1 MPMRARLADVAALA
15 GVHPATASRALNEAT
30 RSRISAETVARV
42 RRAAAQLHYSPNA
55 AAQSLATN
63 RTFTIGVIIG
73 DLTVPLFP
81 PLLHGIDDVTSSAG
95 YTALIVETD
104 NDWAREQARIEA
116 LQARQ
121 VDGLIVATATIGNG
135 SDPSFYTDIAPTVF
149 VVRTPADPL
158 APSVL
163 SDDSMGVHATIEH
176 LVTLGHRRIAQVGGP
191 SHISTATTRL
201 RAYREALF
209 ERDIT
214 VDPELVVAVDRLHA
228 DAGTEAFGRL
238 LDSGAQF
245 TAALAFNDLIAYG
258 CYRALRQR
266 GLRCPEDVSIVGYGD
281 MNGADLVA
289 PPLTTVRVG
298 HQAMGA
304 EAARMLVDMLNDPG
318 ARPPHSVRLPVELVV
333 RESTAPP
340 PHAPPTLT
348 SGNVAGV
355 LLPPA

>member
-1 MPMRARLADVAALA
+1 MRVRLADVAALA

-30 RSRISAETVARV
+30 RSRISLETVDRV
-42 RRAAAQLHYSPNA
+42 RRVAAQLNYSPNT

-63 RTFTIGVIIG
+63 KTFTIGVIIG

-81 PLLHGIDDVTSSAG
+81 PLLRGIDDVTSSAG
-95 YTALIVETD
+95 YTALIVNTD
-104 NDWAREQARIEA
+104 NDWDREHARISA

-149 VVRTPADPL
+149 VVRSPADPL
-158 APSVL
+158 APTVL

-176 LVTLGHRRIAQVGGP
+176 LVAQGHRRIAHVGGP
-191 SHISTATTRL
+191 GSISTATARL

-209 ERDIT
+209 ERELP
-214 VDPELVVAVDRLHA
+214 VDPELVVAVDRLDA
-228 DAGTEAFGRL
+228 DAGTEALGRL
-238 LDSGAQF
+238 LDSGAHF

-289 PPLTTVRVG
+289 PPLTTVGVD

-304 EAARMLVDMLNDPG
+304 EAARMLLDMLTDPG
-318 ARPPHSVRLPVELVV
+318 ARPPHSVRLPVELVA

-340 PHAPPTLT
+340 PRAARKSTRG
-348 SGNVAGV
+348 SVAAA
-355 LLPPA
+355 LHPPA

>member
-1 MPMRARLADVAALA
+1 MRARLADVAALA
-15 GVHPATASRALNEAT
+15 GVHPATASRALSEVN
-30 RSRISAETVARV
+30 RSRISAETVTRV
-42 RRAAAQLHYSPNA
+42 RRAALQLNYSPNA

-63 RTFTIGVIIG
+63 KTLTIGVVIG

-81 PLLHGIDDVTSSAG
+81 PLLHGVDDVTSAAG
-95 YTALIVETD
+95 YTALIVNTD
-104 NDWAREQARIEA
+104 NDRARERARTSA

-121 VDGLIVATATIGNG
+121 VGGLIVATATLGEDA
-135 SDPSFYTDIAPTVF
+135 DPSFYTDIAPTVF

-163 SDDSMGVHATIEH
+163 SDDSMGVHATIDH
-176 LVTLGHRRIAQVGGP
+176 LVSLGHRRIAQVGGP
-191 SHISTATTRL
+191 SSISTAITRL

-209 ERDIT
+209 ERDIA
-214 VDPELVVAVDRLHA
+214 VDPELMVAVDRLHA

-238 LDSGAQF
+238 LDSGARF
-245 TAALAFNDLIAYG
+245 TAALALNDLVAYG

-289 PPLTTVRVG
+289 PPLTTVRVD
-298 HQAMGA
+298 HQAVGV
-304 EAARMLVDMLNDPG
+304 EAARMLLGMLNDP
-318 ARPPHSVRLPVELVV
+318 ATRSPHSVRLPVELVV

-340 PHAPPTLT
+340 PHAART
-348 SGNVAGV
+348 
-355 LLPPA
+355 